1 MNTTNKVW
9 VVTGASKGMGLALV
23 KLLLSSGHKVAA
35 TSRNVQ
41 DLDKQV
47 AGIHENFLPLKVNI
61 SNDQEV
67 KSALKQTV
75 ETFGGLDVV
84 VNNAGYAIYGSIEE
98 LSDQEFRQSID
109 VNLVGTINTIRNAM
123 PYLRKQKSGHI
134 INISSIGGY
143 RGYGSDA
150 AL

>member
-1 MNTTNKVW
+1 MNATNKVW
-9 VVTGASKGMGLALV
+9 FVTGASKGMGLALV

-47 AGIHENFLPLKVNI
+47 AGTHENFLPMKVNI

-75 ETFGGLDVV
+75 ETFDGLDVV

-98 LSDQEFRQSID
+98 TF
-109 VNLVGTINTIRNAM
+109 
-123 PYLRKQKSGHI
+123 
-134 INISSIGGY
+134 
-143 RGYGSDA
+143 
-150 AL
+150 